1 MTKNEITA
9 RLLALA
15 PYGAAAAGAEINL
28 LLSARYEDL
37 MFTAITE
44 GWNVSAWDIV
54 SSTHTA
60 EEAQKVWN
68 YFGNQITEM
77 WETDNELVA
86 NH

>member
-1 MTKNEITA
+1 
-9 RLLALA
+9 
-15 PYGAAAAGAEINL
+15 
-28 LLSARYEDL
+28 
-37 MFTAITE
+37 
-44 GWNVSAWDIV
+44 VSAWDIV
-54 SSTHTA
+54 SSTHNA